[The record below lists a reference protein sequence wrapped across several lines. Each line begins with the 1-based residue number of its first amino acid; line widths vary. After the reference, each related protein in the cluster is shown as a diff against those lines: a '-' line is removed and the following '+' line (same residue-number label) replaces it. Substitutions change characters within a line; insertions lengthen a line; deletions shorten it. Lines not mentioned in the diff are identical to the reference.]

1 MTATLT
7 TPPAI
12 EPVSLAEAKTHL
24 RVDGDDDDSLIAA
37 TITAARLFVE
47 QATRRALLAQGWRV
61 LMDAW
66 PASRTI
72 EMPIAPLIEVNAVSV
87 IDDGSD
93 EIEVDQAAYEIDVF
107 STPPRLLLVGSLPS
121 PGRGLNGIAI
131 DVTAGYGEA
140 ADAVPAPLL
149 QAILQLVA
157 HWYENR
163 SAVSYDRSQGV
174 APLGVDALIAPYRV
188 LAL

>member
-24 RVDGDDDDSLIAA
+24 RVDEDTDDTLIAA
-37 TITAARLFVE
+37 TITAARLHVE
-47 QATRRALLAQGWRV
+47 HATRRLLIAQAWRFWR
-61 LMDAW
+61 DAW
-66 PASRTI
+66 PTSRVI
-72 EMPIAPLIEVNAVSV
+72 ELPVTPLISVDAVWVIDKAGEETGLDEDSYEVDIVSV
-87 IDDGSD
+87 PGRIRFG
-93 EIEVDQAAYEIDVF
+93 
-107 STPPRLLLVGSLPS
+107 STPA
-121 PGRGLNGIAI
+121 PGRDLNGIAI
-131 DVTAGYGEA
+131 DVTAGFGEEP
-140 ADAVPAPLL
+140 DAVPAPLR

-163 SAVSYDRSQGV
+163 SAVSHDRTQGV
-174 APLGVDALIAPYRV
+174 APLGVDALIAPYRL